1 MPQTPV
7 APRVRLQYK
16 IPYVTPKIYRHFV
29 ETARSVSLPLHAAI
43 TQVGRIELPERR
55 RRGFVWFLSR
65 VIAGQQLST
74 AAARSIWARVEITVR
89 AEGSAV
95 PEFFRGRNAHALRQ
109 CGMSNAKIKALIAL
123 REAHAGGVLSVR
135 RLRKMSHAE
144 RSGYLQE
151 IRGIG
156 QWTADMASI
165 FFFQDSD
172 VWPESDVGVQ
182 RGLEMIIGKRSR
194 RTVLRIANSFSPYRS
209 FLALYMWQVLDAP
222 RAAPGKAPSDRK
234 QPV

>member
-1 MPQTPV
+1 MTP
-7 APRVRLQYK
+7 R
-16 IPYVTPKIYRHFV
+16 IHRHFV
-29 ETARSVSLPLHAAI
+29 KTARSVSLPLHAAI

-65 VIAGQQLST
+65 VVVGQQLST
-74 AAARSIWARVEITVR
+74 AAARSIWARVEIAVR
-89 AEGSAV
+89 ADGSAV
-95 PEFFRGRNAHALRQ
+95 PAFFRGRNARVLRQ
-109 CGMSNAKIKALIAL
+109 CGISNAKIKALIAI
-123 REAHAGGVLSVR
+123 REAHERGILSVR

-165 FFFQDSD
+165 FFFRDPD
-172 VWPESDVGVQ
+172 VWPEGDVGVY
-182 RGLEMIIGKRSR
+182 RGAERILGKRSR

-209 FLALYMWQVLDAP
+209 FLALYMWRVLDGP
-222 RAAPGKAPSDRK
+222 GAAGNKALSNRK